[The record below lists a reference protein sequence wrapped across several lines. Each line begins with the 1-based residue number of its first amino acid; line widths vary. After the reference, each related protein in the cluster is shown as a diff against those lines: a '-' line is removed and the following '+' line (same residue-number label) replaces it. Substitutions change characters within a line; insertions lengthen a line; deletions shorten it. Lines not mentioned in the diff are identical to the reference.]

1 MTEKIVSNTAYLFP
15 GQGTQSLGM
24 GRGLSREFP
33 EARQVFEE
41 ADEALGKRLSTL
53 CFEGPEDELMQTEN
67 TQPAILTC
75 SIAALR
81 VLEARTDIRPGI
93 ALGHS
98 LGEISALVSVGSIR
112 FATAVRLA
120 RLRGQAMQEAVPSG
134 GAMAAIIGLP
144 LEQVEALCEQASS
157 ETESVSPANLN
168 GGNQIVVA
176 GHAQAVERI
185 SDLAHELDGRA
196 VLLKVSAPFHCALM
210 KPAAERLATWLEQV
224 DIAPMRATVISC
236 VDAEPIASTD
246 LVRGRL
252 VAQVTSRV
260 RWEDSVRKAVHMGCV
275 QAVELGNGNV
285 LRGLMR
291 RIDKRFKVYS
301 LSEPED
307 VAKLPGV
314 ALGDAMAFS

>member
-1 MTEKIVSNTAYLFP
+1 MTEQIVSNTAFIFP

-24 GRGLSREFP
+24 GRGLAHEFP
-33 EARQVFEE
+33 EARLVFEE

-53 CFEGPEDELMQTEN
+53 CFEGPEDELMRTEN

-81 VLEARTDIRPGI
+81 VLEARSDIRASI

-98 LGEISALVSVGSIR
+98 LGEISALVAVGSIR

-120 RLRGQAMQEAVPSG
+120 RLRGQAMQAAVPDG
-134 GAMAAIIGLP
+134 GAMAAIIGIP
-144 LEQVEALCEQASS
+144 LEQIEELCVQATT
-157 ETESVSPANLN
+157 ETECVTPANLN

-176 GHAQAVERI
+176 GHTQAVERL
-185 SDLAHELDGRA
+185 SDLAHELEGRA

-210 KPAAERLATWLEQV
+210 QPAAERLAAWLEQV

-236 VDAEPIASTD
+236 VNAEPIASTD
-246 LVRGRL
+246 LVRGLL
-252 VAQVTSRV
+252 VAQVTNRV
-260 RWEDSVRKAVHMGCV
+260 RWEDSMRKAVHMGCER
-275 QAVELGNGNV
+275 AVELGNGNV

-291 RIDKRFKVYS
+291 RIDKRIKVFS

-307 VAKLPGV
+307 VDKLPGV
-314 ALGDAMAFS
+314 AAA